1 MHLTAASWF
10 DFEVEAKPYTFS
22 GGRIG
27 LLPVILLCC
36 AFWGRCP
43 LSPCSKPGRGCCPES
58 PIYRG
63 HPELRELLSLLRVQ
77 NGERTSP
84 GPSPASRSPR
94 PFSGGCPPPS
104 GSYEEQANPNA
115 SAFDPEVHLAWG
127 VVSIIGDNQ
136 VLRVF
141 LEQSNMING

>member
-94 PFSGGCPPPS
+94 PFSGGCPPPPPPRLGAMRS
-104 GSYEEQANPNA
+104 KRTLTRQPSTQECTWLGA
-115 SAFDPEVHLAWG
+115 SCRL
-127 VVSIIGDNQ
+127 
-136 VLRVF
+136 
-141 LEQSNMING
+141 